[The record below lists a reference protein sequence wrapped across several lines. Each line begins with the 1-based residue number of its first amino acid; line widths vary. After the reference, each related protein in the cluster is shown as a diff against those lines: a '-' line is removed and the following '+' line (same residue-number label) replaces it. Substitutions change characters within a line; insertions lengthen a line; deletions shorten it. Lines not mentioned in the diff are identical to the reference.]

1 MATTIGKSANEGIK
15 DASNYLRGGIL
26 DGLANAATGSLDK
39 DDQQLTK
46 FHGIYQQDDRDI
58 RGERRKKK
66 LEPAYSFM
74 IRVRVPGG
82 VATPSQWLEMD
93 RIALEHANGALKL
106 TTRQAFQFHGVIKS
120 NLKKSIYEINQSLFD
135 TLAACGDVN
144 RNVMCNPNPHQS
156 KVHTEVLQLATAI
169 SNHLSPRTGAYHEI
183 WLDDGTGEKV
193 KVTYDPPLIDEIA
206 DPEEPIYGKHYLP
219 RKFKTVVAVPPS
231 NDVDIFAHDLG
242 YIAILEGDD
251 KVLGYNVTVGG
262 GMGMTHGNEETFP
275 RLADLLG
282 FCTPDEA
289 VKVGEAVVRVQRDH
303 GNRDVRANA
312 RLKYTIET
320 MGIDAF
326 REEVEKLCQFKL
338 GSPREFHF
346 EDNGDRYGW
355 IKDHRGHWHF
365 TLYVENGRVYDT
377 KEYPLLTGLRAI
389 AKIHTGDFRLTAN
402 QNLIIADITPQ
413 QKSEI
418 TELLEEYGMIDAH
431 ERSAMRLHSMA
442 CVALPT
448 CGLALAESQR
458 YLPDLITGIEEVLEE
473 AGLRHDAIT
482 IRMTGC
488 PNGCARPYI
497 SEIGFVGKAP
507 GKYNLY
513 LGGGHAG
520 ERLSKLYATSI
531 RGDDAPQI
539 LKPILL
545 DYAKKRESG
554 ESFGD
559 FVIRAGY
566 VKETKDGRDFHK
578 DIVEPALTV

>member
-15 DASNYLRGGIL
+15 DASNYLRGSIL

-251 KVLGYNVTVGG
+251 KVVGYNVTVGG

-402 QNLIIADITPQ
+402 QNLIIADINPQ

>member
-15 DASNYLRGGIL
+15 DASNYLRGSIL

-251 KVLGYNVTVGG
+251 KVVGYNVTVGG
-262 GMGMTHGNEETFP
+262 GMGMSHGNEETFP

-282 FCTPDEA
+282 FCTPDQA